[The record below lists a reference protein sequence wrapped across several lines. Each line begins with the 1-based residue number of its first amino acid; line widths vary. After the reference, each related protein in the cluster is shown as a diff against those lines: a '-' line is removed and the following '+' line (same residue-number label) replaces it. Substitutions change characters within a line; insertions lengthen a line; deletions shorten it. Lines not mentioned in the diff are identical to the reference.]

1 VNASANASAR
11 LPALADELALIAET
25 ARKAG
30 SMAMQYFGG
39 SDLDVRL
46 KDGESPVTK
55 ADYAVDRYLRETLL
69 AARPDYGWLSE
80 ETADSDVPGRMAAPR
95 TFIADPI
102 DGTRA
107 FIAGHAVWCISIG
120 LVEDGKPVAGLLEC
134 PALGETI
141 SATAGGGAHQNGQP
155 IGIAGPR
162 QQLLIGG
169 PRALVDRLNATGA
182 VRARRHSHVPS
193 LAYRLAMVA
202 RGAMDGSFVKP
213 FASDWDIAAA
223 ALILTEAGGV
233 FTDGRGGDVMLNG
246 ADPLKGTLVACHP
259 DLKHA
264 MLGVVGDVG
273 FG

>member
-1 VNASANASAR
+1 MAR
-11 LPALADELALIAET
+11 PADLSPTLPALADELKLIAET
-25 ARKAG
+25 AREAG
-30 SMAMQYFGG
+30 LMAMEYFGG

-55 ADYAVDRYLRETLL
+55 ADYAVDHYLRETLL

-80 ETADSDVPGRMAAPR
+80 ETADSDVAGRMAAPR

-107 FIAGHAVWCISIG
+107 FIAGHAVWCISVG
-120 LVEDGKPVAGLLEC
+120 LVEAGRPVAGILEC

-141 SATAGGGAHQNGQP
+141 SATAGGGAHRNGQP
-155 IGIAGPR
+155 IRVSTP
-162 QQLLIGG
+162 QSEPVIGG
-169 PRALVDRLNATGA
+169 PRALVDRLAASGK

-233 FTDGRGGDVMLNG
+233 FTDGRGGDVALNG

-259 DLKHA
+259 DLKRA
-264 MLGVVGDVG
+264 MLGVVGDLG

>member
-1 VNASANASAR
+1 
-11 LPALADELALIAET
+11 
-25 ARKAG
+25 
-30 SMAMQYFGG
+30 MAMDYFGG

-80 ETADSDVPGRMAAPR
+80 ETADDDVAGRIAAPR

-107 FIAGHAVWCISIG
+107 FIAGHAVWCVSVG
-120 LVEDGKPVAGLLEC
+120 LVEDGKPVAGVLEC

-141 SATAGGGAHQNGQP
+141 SATLGGGAWWNGQS
-155 IGIAGPR
+155 IRVAGPGSEP
-162 QQLLIGG
+162 LIGG
-169 PRALVDRLNATGA
+169 PRGLVDRFNASGA
-182 VRARRHSHVPS
+182 ARARRHSHVPS

-202 RGAMDGSFVKP
+202 RGSMDGSFVKP

-233 FTDGRGGDVMLNG
+233 FTDGHGDAVALNG
-246 ADPLKGTLVACHP
+246 VDPLKGTLVACHP
-259 DLKHA
+259 DLQGA
-264 MLGVVGDVG
+264 MLGVVGDLG